1 MFTQGTSLVLV
12 GGGQFCFQRALK
24 VFLVEREGDAAARV
38 LLTHGHEVG
47 SDHSGAAELK
57 RREKKR
63 RASERE
69 REREREKARK
79 RAVSK
84 NRRTQKSEG
93 KTLRQK
99 KTLKHTTQHPPQN
112 AGFVL

>member
-57 RREKKR
+57 RREEKR
-63 RASERE
+63 RA
-69 REREREKARK
+69 REREREKTRK

-84 NRRTQKSEG
+84 KKSTNTEKRG
-93 KTLRQK
+93 ENLKTE
-99 KTLKHTTQHPPQN
+99 KTLKHTTQHSPKS